1 MPKGGAVDRQL
12 QLRCCR
18 LYEAN
23 EQLEPWQL
31 EDQYLGVRRLADLT
45 GLSKSTVHRYVNQDA
60 LNADRRRSR
69 MRCDRIKRQGRR

>member
-1 MPKGGAVDRQL
+1 MPRGRGVDRQL

-23 EQLEPWQL
+23 GQLEPWEI
-31 EDQYLGVRRLADLT
+31 EDQYLGVRRLAELT
-45 GLSKSTVHRYVNQDA
+45 GVSKSTVHRYVNQDA

-69 MRCDRIKRQGRR
+69 TRRDRIRRQGRR